1 MNVETTPAR
10 EECQGF
16 QCPNDNEE
24 GGLFQ
29 VEIYLGYQESIFIL
43 FLGFFLYLYQV
54 LLKHQF
60 ILLFLLVGTM
70 QPRIL

>member
-1 MNVETTPAR
+1 MNFLLGIQGMNVETTPAR

-29 VEIYLGYQESIFIL
+29 VEIYLGYQE
-43 FLGFFLYLYQV
+43 
-54 LLKHQF
+54 
-60 ILLFLLVGTM
+60 
-70 QPRIL
+70 